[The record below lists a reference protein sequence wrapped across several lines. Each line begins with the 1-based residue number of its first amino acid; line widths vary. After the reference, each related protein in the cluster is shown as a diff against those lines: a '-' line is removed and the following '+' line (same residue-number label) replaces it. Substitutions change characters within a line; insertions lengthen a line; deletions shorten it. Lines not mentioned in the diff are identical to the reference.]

1 MPTNS
6 YIRPDANL
14 KKQTFWEL
22 NKDALSS
29 QLKGTTTPN
38 TKSYI
43 ITVDKSIQSTN
54 GKTITLNKGDVIKGI
69 EISSFGNMANDSGS
83 QSMTFEDKNGNRFSV
98 GVGYRGFQPFFK
110 ENKSIFDTLG
120 LPMVTCPDGTK
131 DIANGIMAPCM
142 GQYGNN
148 KPTEKQLEE
157 KEQRRRYAEMLQITE
172 RLTKEAQA
180 NQNQQ
185 RPRTFYEMNKG
196 YIFIGLA
203 LVAGYFAYK
212 KFKN

>member
-1 MPTNS
+1 MES
-6 YIRPDANL
+6 LDI
-14 KKQTFWEL
+14 KKPTFWEL
-22 NKDALSS
+22 NKDRLLSE
-29 QLKGTTTPN
+29 LKGITTPN
-38 TKSYI
+38 TKKYI

-54 GKTITLNKGDVIKGI
+54 GKTITLNKGDVIQGI
-69 EISSFGNMANDSGS
+69 EISSYGNMANDSGS

-98 GVGYRGFQPFFK
+98 GVGYRGFQPFFE
-110 ENKSIFDTLG
+110 ENKSIFYTLG

-157 KEQRRRYAEMLQITE
+157 EEQRRRYAVMQQ
-172 RLTKEAQA
+172 LTKEAQA